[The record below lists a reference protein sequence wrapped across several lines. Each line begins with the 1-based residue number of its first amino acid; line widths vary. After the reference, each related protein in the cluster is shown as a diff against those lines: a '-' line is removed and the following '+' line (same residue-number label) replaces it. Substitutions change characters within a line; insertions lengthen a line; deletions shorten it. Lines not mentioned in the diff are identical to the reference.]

1 MSMLKFKKGLF
12 ANLPSTYSAGTVYVT
27 TDEQAMYVDISDSKR
42 IRLSDIIQ
50 VPSVADLAAYAPD
63 YSTSALYYVVASNA
77 LLKYVGVDAEGKYE
91 WKQINTTAAVE
102 SEVAGLKT
110 RMTAAE
116 GNITGLQTSVND
128 ITTQGGAID
137 VAKQAAIDAAAADAT
152 SKANTAEA
160 NAKADTKAKVDAL
173 TEVVNGKV
181 DTTTFNASVEQIGKD
196 IAAAESAAK
205 SHADTKASAAESAA
219 KSHADTEIGKAKDE
233 LQGKIDL
240 KADQSAVETSVSELE
255 GKITAAI
262 STAAADATS
271 KANTAEANAKTYAD
285 GLKTALETTITEG
298 LATKVDN
305 AVYEAKVNTLETK
318 EDAAKKLAEAKTYAE
333 TKASAAQTAAK
344 DYTDAEIVKVNT
356 EVAKKATSEDLTN
369 AVNSLNT
376 AIGTAKQEAI
386 NAAAIDATS
395 KANAAEA
402 AAKGYTDAE
411 IDKIEEAIGGIN
423 TSVNGKVDTAVFEAA
438 IDDITKAETGKIAVA
453 EKAAKDHADSVAA
466 AAQTA
471 AEATAKSYTDAE
483 IVKVNAEV
491 DKKADADEVATTV
504 AGLETAIS
512 TAKTDA
518 ITEAGKLANAAQA
531 AAESTAA
538 TALSSAK
545 TELEG
550 KINAKAD
557 KTALESAVNTLN
569 TSISTA
575 EQNAKD
581 YADDEIAKALQGA
594 DAMKFIGVLG
604 GEGNIQAL
612 PAAADTNAGDT
623 YKIGAVGTY
632 AGYDCRVGDLLV
644 AKEDGKAEY
653 WHVSSG
659 YEAENNPTLA
669 KGANDEIVL
678 TSPVGV
684 NLGSVAFTAAKDA
697 EGNLASAATVS
708 VAHVYD
714 AAAKTTQAVV
724 TVGMEWEE
732 F

>member
-1 MSMLKFKKGLF
+1 MSMLKFKKGSF
-12 ANLPSTYSAGTVYVT
+12 KNLPSTYSVGTVYVT

-102 SEVAGLKT
+102 SEIAGLKT
-110 RMTAAE
+110 RMITAE
-116 GNITGLQTSVND
+116 GNITGLQTSVNE
-128 ITTQGGAID
+128 ITKEGGAID
-137 VAKQAAIDAAAADAT
+137 TAKQAAITAAAADAT

-160 NAKADTKAKVDAL
+160 NAKADTKEKVDAL
-173 TEVVNGKV
+173 TFVVNGKV

-205 SHADTKASAAESAA
+205 SHAETKASAAESAA
-219 KSHADTEIGKAKDE
+219 KSHADTEIGKAKTE
-233 LQGKIDL
+233 LQGKIDE
-240 KADQSAVETSVSELE
+240 KADQSAVNASVSELE

-271 KANTAEANAKTYAD
+271 KANTAESNAKTYAD
-285 GLKTALETTITEG
+285 GLKTSLDTTITEG
-298 LATKVDN
+298 LDTKVDKT
-305 AVYEAKVNTLETK
+305 VYNETIATLETK
-318 EDAAKKLAEAKTYAE
+318 ADAAQKLADAKSHAE
-333 TKASAAQTAAK
+333 TKASAAQAAAKTYTDEEIVKVNAEVAKKATSEELTNAVNGLTAAIGTAKSEAIADAKSKADAAQAAAEATAKSYTDAEIDKIEEAINGINVDVSGKVDATVFEAAIDDIIKAETGKIAVAEKAAKDYADEVAADAQEAAEATAK

-356 EVAKKATSEDLTN
+356 EVAKKAN
-369 AVNSLNT
+369 ASDVESTIATLN
-376 AIGTAKQEAI
+376 A
-386 NAAAIDATS
+386 
-395 KANAAEA
+395 
-402 AAKGYTDAE
+402 
-411 IDKIEEAIGGIN
+411 
-423 TSVNGKVDTAVFEAA
+423 
-438 IDDITKAETGKIAVA
+438 
-453 EKAAKDHADSVAA
+453 
-466 AAQTA
+466 
-471 AEATAKSYTDAE
+471 
-483 IVKVNAEV
+483 
-491 DKKADADEVATTV
+491 
-504 AGLETAIS
+504 AIS

-538 TALSSAK
+538 TALATAK
-545 TELEG
+545 SELEG
-550 KINAKAD
+550 KIDLKVNQ
-557 KTALESAVNTLN
+557 TALESAVNTLN
-569 TSISTA
+569 ANIATA
-575 EQNAKD
+575 EKNAKD

-594 DAMKFIGVLG
+594 DAMTFIGVLG

-623 YKIGAVGTY
+623 YKIGAAGTY
-632 AGYDCRVGDLLV
+632 AGYVCRVGDLLV
-644 AKEDGKAEY
+644 AKKDGQAEY

-669 KGANDEIVL
+669 KGANDEVVL

-684 NLGSVAFTAAKDA
+684 NLGSVAFVAD
-697 EGNLASAATVS
+697 GSAATVS
-708 VAHVYD
+708 VAHVYNE
-714 AAAKTTQAVV
+714 AAKTTQATV
-724 TVGMEWEE
+724 TIGMEWEE